1 MHPHILFPN
10 NQYSVYIDGNIGLRG
25 NHLFKRVQ
33 ELITN
38 QALLSVAKHPIRDC
52 VYDEAEECLRL
63 NKSDTIQI
71 LNQVIFLKNKA
82 YPRSNGLIESGIIF
96 RKHHN
101 PELIDL
107 MNSWW
112 SLFSKFQTRDQLS
125 FNYILWEKEFSDL
138 EYFFDRDVN
147 QLRNSSDYIFEL
159 HNYEKVEQD
168 INEKVDRSI
177 IHRVFIRFKRYSRD
191 FIVFI
196 NRFAKNPLYQF
207 IIKQILRIK
216 F

>member
-1 MHPHILFPN
+1 MHPHILFPS
-10 NQYSVYIDGNIGLRG
+10 NQYSIYIDGNIGLRG

-33 ELITN
+33 ELISN
-38 QALLSVAKHPIRDC
+38 GILLSMAKHPFRDC

-63 NKSDTIQI
+63 NKSDTLQI

-82 YPRSNGLIESGIIF
+82 YPRSNGLIEANIIF

-107 MNSWW
+107 MESWW
-112 SLFSKFQTRDQLS
+112 STFCKFPTRDQLI
-125 FNYILWEKEFSDL
+125 FNYILWEKEFSGL
-138 EYFFDRDVN
+138 EYFFNQDDN
-147 QLRNSSDYIFEL
+147 QLRKSSDYIFKL

-168 INEKVDRSI
+168 INQKFDQSI
-177 IHRVFIRFKRYSRD
+177 INQAFIRFKRYSRD

-196 NRFAKNPLYQF
+196 NRFAEYPLYQF
-207 IIKQILRIK
+207 IIKKILRIK